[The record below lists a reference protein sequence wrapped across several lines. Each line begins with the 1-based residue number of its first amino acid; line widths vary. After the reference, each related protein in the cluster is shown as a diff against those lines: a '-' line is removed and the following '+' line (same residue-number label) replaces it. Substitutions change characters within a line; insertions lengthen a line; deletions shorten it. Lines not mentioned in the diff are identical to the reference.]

1 MKGGQTMKKYEVVF
15 AVNGRKT
22 GSVTVEAK
30 DGAMAKRTALG
41 ILCGKAG
48 YVGKK
53 ITVWGWRKI

>member
-1 MKGGQTMKKYEVVF
+1 MKKYEVVF